1 MREFPRKLRLNTQMQ
16 RELVDLID
24 CELTDP
30 RVAGVSITQVDV
42 APDLRNATIMVSSLK
57 SDAELADA
65 VKALNGAAGRLR
77 KGVGSR
83 LKLRQIPQFH
93 FRADMQLRE
102 AARITQLIHIAIDE
116 DARVARDR
124 DPDREQV

>member
-16 RELVDLID
+16 RELADLID
-24 CELTDP
+24 YELTDP
-30 RVAGVSITQVDV
+30 RVAGVSITNVDV
-42 APDLRNATIMVSSLK
+42 APDLRNATILVSSLD
-57 SDAELADA
+57 SDDELLDA

-83 LKLRQIPQFH
+83 LKLRQVPQLH

-102 AARITQLIHIAIDE
+102 ATRITQLIHTAVDE

-124 DPDREQV
+124 DEG